1 MSQATRILVTGG
13 AGYVGSHAC
22 KLLARAGFEPVT
34 YDNLSRGHS
43 SLVRFG
49 PLIRGDIRNRA
60 KLRDALEQVR
70 PAACLHFAALAY
82 VGESIAAPEL
92 YYDNNVHGTLC
103 LLQELRAADIGR
115 LVFSSTCAVYGQCET
130 LPIDETA
137 PKRPLSPYGRSK
149 LVVEDMLAD
158 FEAAHGLRS
167 LSLRYFNACG
177 ADPDGE
183 IGELHDPEPHIIPR
197 TFMAATGV
205 IPWFEVFGDDYPTPD
220 GTAVRDYT
228 HVMDLAAAHVAAV
241 THLLDGGG
249 SDAMNLGIGRGYSVR
264 QILGVSERV
273 TGRAIPVM
281 ICPRRPGDPAKVVA
295 DAGKALRVLGFQ
307 PRHVELDEI
316 VGTAWQWAVKTR
328 VRAPMVSSA

>member
-13 AGYVGSHAC
+13 AGYVGSPAC

-115 LVFSSTCAVYGQCET
+115 LVFSSTCAV
-130 LPIDETA
+130 
-137 PKRPLSPYGRSK
+137 
-149 LVVEDMLAD
+149 
-158 FEAAHGLRS
+158 
-167 LSLRYFNACG
+167 
-177 ADPDGE
+177 
-183 IGELHDPEPHIIPR
+183 
-197 TFMAATGV
+197 
-205 IPWFEVFGDDYPTPD
+205 
-220 GTAVRDYT
+220 
-228 HVMDLAAAHVAAV
+228 
-241 THLLDGGG
+241 
-249 SDAMNLGIGRGYSVR
+249 
-264 QILGVSERV
+264 
-273 TGRAIPVM
+273 
-281 ICPRRPGDPAKVVA
+281 
-295 DAGKALRVLGFQ
+295 
-307 PRHVELDEI
+307 
-316 VGTAWQWAVKTR
+316 
-328 VRAPMVSSA
+328 